1 MIWATVAEVRQ
12 WWTDQQDAL
21 GVAWP
26 ALPLTDPP
34 VQMLVDSAS
43 RTLGAKIV
51 RWPVLDEDTERA
63 EDEAQRGHLV
73 VAVGEVIRARREA
86 AAAVDALGG
95 GGAAAVIAGGG
106 SITASK
112 LSVSGGS
119 KQGGGGGV
127 RVGESALQVPIA
139 AYDAL
144 MAAGLIG
151 GSVASW

>member
-1 MIWATVAEVRQ
+1 MIWATVDEVRD
-12 WWTDQQDAL
+12 WWGDQQVAL
-21 GVAWP
+21 GVTWP
-26 ALPLTDPP
+26 DLPASDPA

-51 RWPVLDEDTERA
+51 RWPVLDDDDRA

-86 AAAVDALGG
+86 AAAVGSLGG
-95 GGAAAVIAGGG
+95 VGAAAVIAGGG
-106 SITASK
+106 SITAGK

-119 KQGGGGGV
+119 KQSGGGV
-127 RVGESALQVPIA
+127 RVGESAVQVPIA

-144 MAAGLIG
+144 SAAGLIG